1 MLTVEFIDRAPTVR
15 FYDHTGH
22 MSAAVCCETSLHA
35 LTDGRRHDH
44 REGCEDAISRGREGV
59 KLMVIPSEVSSLVAS
74 IPPLVS
80 DASSVAGVFMSRA
93 LHKISIRT
101 RGPARYVYL
110 TRVPESQR
118 AKRFRELIRRVAGT
132 Q

>member
-22 MSAAVCCETSLHA
+22 ISAAVCCETSLHA

-59 KLMVIPSEVSSLVAS
+59 NPTF
-74 IPPLVS
+74 
-80 DASSVAGVFMSRA
+80 ASSSDDAGRPGQSQGMEDEACTASGATSEAVA
-93 LHKISIRT
+93 
-101 RGPARYVYL
+101 
-110 TRVPESQR
+110 
-118 AKRFRELIRRVAGT
+118 
-132 Q
+132 

>member
-59 KLMVIPSEVSSLVAS
+59 KHDKL
-74 IPPLVS
+74 
-80 DASSVAGVFMSRA
+80 SVCLSVKGRGA
-93 LHKISIRT
+93 LL
-101 RGPARYVYL
+101 GPARTV
-110 TRVPESQR
+110 
-118 AKRFRELIRRVAGT
+118 VAPSV
-132 Q
+132 